1 MKPKR
6 NIVTPYLTF
15 LFVIV
20 SLSGI
25 LMFFHIFDEYTSVV
39 HEILGLAFVLF
50 SVLHIILNWKSLKSH
65 FMKKAFIISG
75 IIILILSVVF
85 IVVDKISVH
94 HEEIM
99 IERIVKA
106 PIDESFKVLNLNYS
120 DVEKILSENGIVIGN
135 SKTIEDIASANNKT
149 AKDIIE
155 FIIVEP

>member
-1 MKPKR
+1 
-6 NIVTPYLTF
+6 
-15 LFVIV
+15 
-20 SLSGI
+20 
-25 LMFFHIFDEYTSVV
+25 
-39 HEILGLAFVLF
+39 
-50 SVLHIILNWKSLKSH
+50 
-65 FMKKAFIISG
+65 MKKAFIISG